1 MRSISDQKIHKAL
14 AIVFDT
20 LELNFNSNSSKRY
33 ASKQTL
39 RRKAMSKLHPNK
51 HRTESNKYTRLLQNA
66 QFNND
71 KIHREYLMVN
81 RSPQSAFLLQV
92 YIDFEMYKL
101 NGDKSKFTNKFKRYI
116 RDGKIGSNGLMSV
129 TKLKSIFREFQMSND
144 LNEYYN
150 NYNNEEVRRR
160 RVAREREQA
169 ARRAAN
175 KTIGGNNNRTPRER
189 RANDNARREQAA
201 RRAAN
206 QENKEVRRRA
216 QESMNRLK
224 KEEEKRKLKSY
235 KRHTKKELTKQI
247 SSKENRI
254 KIFVKI
260 DNANTYNE
268 IDKIK
273 KEILSNVIF
282 NTNVPLNNVLKK
294 RFENAKARGNYINLT
309 KNLTKNNINKLKS
322 EMNRLSAN
330 ARAKIEATRKA
341 ARKTKEIKN
350 KIRRAAPNRK
360 IRDTEKA
367 KARYLGNGAE
377 RLWKTKTFT
386 NYLGTLANI
395 LRNSPP
401 NLFVTWRDA
410 RILYGFTHSHIIDL
424 IRSRLTEINN
434 DSEETKN
441 IYKWMKNQKY
451 FGKSDVKFMK
461 ERVKSLKNYRA
472 ARNKK

>member
-160 RVAREREQA
+160 RVARE
-169 ARRAAN
+169 
-175 KTIGGNNNRTPRER
+175 
-189 RANDNARREQAA
+189 REQAA

-401 NLFVTWRDA
+401 NLFVTWRNA

>member
-33 ASKQTL
+33 ASKETL
-39 RRKAMSKLHPNK
+39 RRKAMIKLHPNK
-51 HRTESNKYTRLLQNA
+51 HMGEENKYIKLFQNA
-66 QFNND
+66 QFIND
-71 KIHREYLMVN
+71 KIHREYLLVN

-144 LNEYYN
+144 LNDYYN

-160 RVAREREQA
+160 RAAQEREQA
-169 ARRAAN
+169 ARGAAN
-175 KTIGGNNNRTPRER
+175 RTIGGKNNRTPRER
-189 RANDNARREQAA
+189 RANDNAIREQAA

-206 QENKEVRRRA
+206 QENKEVRREAR
-216 QESMNRLK
+216 ESMNRFK
-224 KEEEKRKLKSY
+224 KEEEKRKLQSY
-235 KRHTKKELTKQI
+235 KRHTKKELMKQI

-282 NTNVPLNNVLKK
+282 NKNVPLNNVLKK
-294 RFENAKARGNYINLT
+294 RFENAKARGNYV
-309 KNLTKNNINKLKS
+309 NLTKNNINKLKS

-367 KARYLGNGAE
+367 KARYLRNGAE
-377 RLWKTKTFT
+377 RLWKTKTFK
-386 NYLGTLANI
+386 NYLGTLTNI
-395 LRNSPP
+395 LKNSPP
-401 NLFVTWRDA
+401 NLFVTERDA
-410 RILYGFTHSHIIDL
+410 RILYGFTHSRITDL
-424 IRSRLTEINN
+424 ISNRLIEINN

>member
-1 MRSISDQKIHKAL
+1 MAMRSISDQKIHKAL

-101 NGDKSKFTNKFKRYI
+101 NGDKSKFTNKLKRYI

-224 KEEEKRKLKSY
+224 KEEEKRKLQSY
-235 KRHTKKELTKQI
+235 KRHTKKELMKQI

-350 KIRRAAPNRK
+350 KIRRAAP
-360 IRDTEKA
+360 EKS
-367 KARYLGNGAE
+367 KARYLRNGAE
-377 RLWKTKTFT
+377 RLRKTKTFT

-401 NLFVTWRDA
+401 NLFVTGLDA

>member
-1 MRSISDQKIHKAL
+1 M

-129 TKLKSIFREFQMSND
+129 SKLKSIFREFQMSND

-189 RANDNARREQAA
+189 RANDNARREQAAREQAAREQAA

-282 NTNVPLNNVLKK
+282 NKNVPLNNVLKK

-309 KNLTKNNINKLKS
+309 KNNNNKLKS

-360 IRDTEKA
+360 IRDTEKS

-424 IRSRLTEINN
+424 IRSMLTEINN

-451 FGKSDVKFMK
+451 FGKSYVKFMK